1 MLHICNRSVTK
12 ALLVEIL
19 DAQIL
24 LCPTLICVG
33 ASDADPLTTKS
44 ESLENHPPD

>member
-12 ALLVEIL
+12 ALPVKIF
-19 DAQIL
+19 DARIL
-24 LCPTLICVG
+24 LCPTLICIG
-33 ASDADPLTTKS
+33 ASDADPLPAKS